1 MVTREHLDRMKNSCI
16 VCNMGHSNTEIDVVR
31 SSDSSLGAFIFS
43 LFPKKHKLEEEAG
56 SPAILNMTVPAELFI
71 VCSLTSLLAFVYG
84 FYKAPSSQLSHFKR
98 VFFHLSLMLTCTVSH
113 FIFVFRIKSKKGYTY
128 VNQYASQYL
137 GDI

>member
-31 SSDSSLGAFIFS
+31 SRDSSLGAFIFS

-56 SPAILNMTVPAELFI
+56 SPAILNMAVLAELFT

-84 FYKAPSSQLSHFKR
+84 FYKASSSQLNHFK
-98 VFFHLSLMLTCTVSH
+98 
-113 FIFVFRIKSKKGYTY
+113 
-128 VNQYASQYL
+128 
-137 GDI
+137 